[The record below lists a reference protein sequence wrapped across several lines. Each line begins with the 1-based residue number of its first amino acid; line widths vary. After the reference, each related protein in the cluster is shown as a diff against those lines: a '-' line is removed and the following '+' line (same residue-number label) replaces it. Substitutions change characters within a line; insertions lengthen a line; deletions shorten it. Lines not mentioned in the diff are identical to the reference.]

1 MIKEYTF
8 FSPEMH
14 CSACEIIVERALK
27 SQQDV
32 LLARANAAFSTVL
45 VKGHFDEGPDAL
57 AIRFSGLLESKGYR
71 ILTRFPPPKRS
82 LRTVKDFAVALLFA
96 SAVIAGFIALQRTGL
111 VSLYNPKQMNLAAS
125 FLIGIIASLSSCMAI
140 VGGLLLSFAANRS
153 KASPSTR
160 LIENVMFHASRIVSF
175 FLLGGVI
182 GAIGRAFTLSLPMSI
197 ALNVAVALVMLI
209 LGLNLLDIFPALKRL
224 QPRLPASLS
233 RGLLK
238 AEKMRHRLTPALLG
252 LITFFLPCGF
262 TQSMQLFSLSTGS
275 FLSGALTMGAFAVGT
290 LPVLA
295 LISTASVNLSGSPR
309 SGIFFKTAGLVV
321 IAFALVNVLNALATT
336 GLIRPLL
343 GI

>member
-14 CSACEIIVERALK
+14 CSACEMIVERTLK
-27 SQQDV
+27 SQGDV

-45 VKGHFDEGPDAL
+45 VRGHFDESPDAL
-57 AIRFSGLLESKGYR
+57 AIRFSRLFESKGYR
-71 ILTRFPPPKRS
+71 ILTRLTSERS
-82 LRTVKDFAVALLFA
+82 PTTVKDFAFALLFA

-111 VSLYNPKQMNLAAS
+111 VNVYNPKQMNLVAS
-125 FLIGIIASLSSCMAI
+125 FFIGVIASLSSCMAI

-153 KASPSTR
+153 KTSPSTR
-160 LIENVMFHASRIVSF
+160 LFENVMFHTSRIVSF
-175 FLLGGVI
+175 FELGGVI

-197 ALNVAVALVMLI
+197 ALNVAVALVMVV
-209 LGLNLLDIFPALKRL
+209 LGLNLLDVFPVLKRL
-224 QPRLPASLS
+224 QPRLPTSLS
-233 RGLLK
+233 RGLLNADK
-238 AEKMRHRLTPALLG
+238 VRHRLTPALLG

-262 TQSMQLFSLSTGS
+262 TQSIQLFSLSTGG
-275 FLSGALTMGAFAVGT
+275 FLAGALTMGAFAAGT

-295 LISTASVNLSGSPR
+295 LISTASVNLSASPR
-309 SGIFFKTAGLVV
+309 SGIFFKTAGLIV